1 MVRISRSNDPY
12 IMDMVTGFDIAA
24 LTRKNSKFIKAVL
37 KLDSNYKK
45 EQQAVPPD
53 DRFDLNAHAS
63 NSNGLYCGSAKFW
76 FNEMTNNDSYY
87 SYKECVLGAVI
98 AIDRSNST
106 HLETTEDGRKKMA
119 TPILT
124 SVIERS
130 TNVMSFES
138 IHEGDLIKLDAIKLE
153 LVDEELAKQIL
164 IIRRNALKG
173 LCVEGMEISNFV
185 DSILQDYAYILRGK
199 TSDGSVF
206 ILKIP
211 TDIKSEFES
220 KYSVNDLM
228 IGHVSVIGIFKGKV
242 SEECI
247 KLNMLNSFKLSSGDN
262 DEPKENSRI
271 INSNAYSESVKETQ
285 SNDTNV
291 YYIDTLAVVQDL
303 SFHIEAQSPKKL
315 HWWNKFGLWLCAL
328 GRKE

>member
-1 MVRISRSNDPY
+1 MLNGLNDSKDFSIYYLNLSKVYEIAMTINNTIVSSIERSRSYKIEKENGSSLGLG
-12 IMDMVTGFDIAA
+12 VSCSFDF
-24 LTRKNSKFIKAVL
+24 LSDIKASMSSERKTSESSSSGVVEKMEVKTTKSVL
-37 KLDSNYKK
+37 L
-45 EQQAVPPD
+45 
-53 DRFDLNAHAS
+53 R
-63 NSNGLYCGSAKFW
+63 
-76 FNEMTNNDSYY
+76 
-87 SYKECVLGAVI
+87 
-98 AIDRSNST
+98 
-106 HLETTEDGRKKMA
+106 
-119 TPILT
+119 

-228 IGHVSVIGIFKGKV
+228 IGHVSVIGIFKGMV

-303 SFHIEAQSPKKL
+303 SFHIEAQSQKKL

-328 GRKE
+328 GRKER